1 MEFGRFLF
9 KSQRTL
15 LLGMIMFKLGILC
28 TAADQCLSS
37 PCQNGGTCLDYMGN
51 YTCLCPRWP
60 VHYTGKECKELY
72 DPCVYDAPCTNCTST
87 LGTGV
92 YTCHCLV
99 GFAGTNCTLNISRCL
114 DNPCKGGVRSH
125 CVDRV
130 DGYTCHCPPGYG
142 GEACQERIRDCSE
155 EPCHNDATCVGTPDG
170 YVCQCGPGLQGRDC
184 EENIDDCK
192 SLPCQNGAI
201 CKDGVNGYQC
211 FCVPGFQ
218 GYHCDLDINECASR
232 PCENNGT
239 CANEVDHYECNCLL
253 GFKGVNCEVEI
264 DDCEEQPCQNGA
276 SCHDHVG
283 LYTCECVSGY
293 EGHECELDI
302 DECASGPCLNEG
314 NCTDLVNSYECDC
327 TGTGFTGEQCEV
339 DIPECASD
347 PCQNGATC
355 VEGIN
360 QYGCFCWPGYE
371 GKNCQ
376 VDIDECELEP
386 CENGGEC
393 FQCSELLYYGV
404 LSGLEDREFNYEDAA
419 GFLCHC
425 QPGFA
430 GESCEVNVDE
440 CESAPCQ
447 NRGSCED
454 LVNSYWCVCLPGFT
468 GVHCEVDIDECESE
482 PCQNRG
488 SCHDGSNAY
497 TCHCV
502 EAEPG
507 EEPWGG
513 HNCDVRLIGCREHL
527 CENGAPCVPILSQ
540 EEDGNEDSDGD
551 EDEQEHGHTCLCP
564 PGFTG
569 KHCGIPTTFSFNTE
583 GYILIQ
589 LPPTAN
595 RSRAEVEPHHHHVQL
610 RFRTTLPDML
620 LFYGGAEHYF
630 VSLEIV
636 GSLLKARAGS
646 GKKLQATYHLP
657 VNDGDWHEAKVTM
670 DEKLVLMVKGPVC
683 DNDEGCT
690 VENEGH
696 NQLVFFQHGSF
707 PEVYVGG
714 APQKYLAN
722 TDSRKGF
729 IGCMEDL
736 QVDHQRVLPQ
746 DFSREHVQDMELG
759 CNKTDWCHPDPCH
772 HCGQCID
779 LWTSFSCECHRPYH
793 GSLCEEEHPS
803 WTFSNEETVSYAA
816 FNINTT
822 DGENFNISFFLRS
835 LNPSGLLLQLRR
847 GRRAYLILYLREGTL
862 VFNSPPTTLFSNNIY
877 FTSGQRE
884 LVTITIRQGQ
894 VGFSQAGTQ
903 LSLGR
908 VRMERGD
915 VVYIGGLPPGESTAP
930 WGGHF
935 KGCLQDITLDH
946 MQLYPNHTKKE
957 CHTYKAYQCYF
968 PNKAENVLD
977 GCVSDEACKT
987 GPCQNGGTCMVT
999 WNDFQCT
1006 CPMNFS
1012 GRRCDTRV
1020 WCVSDP
1026 CAMGSQCVDL
1036 VDGYECLTNATFE
1049 SNALQFT
1056 ANGSLVASVTSV
1068 SVDIRTRKENGV
1080 LLRATNG
1087 AEVFCLGLLNS
1098 SLLVK
1103 LLSGNSLELQAF
1115 TSDLTISD
1123 GAWHHLHLAM
1133 ADPLQ
1138 PVSRW
1143 RLTVDGRRVG
1153 STMGTAGNLN
1163 FLNNTTVW
1171 MAENYTGCLGELRV
1185 GGVYLPL
1192 VDDRDAPQAARFIRQ
1207 GGQEPKMG
1215 CVGAD
1220 VCQSQPCLNQGFCQ
1234 DLWNLLNCSCAPGWE
1249 GQFCQRNTDEC
1260 ASGPCAHGTCTDL
1273 LADYRCE
1280 CHKGWG
1286 GRDCDE
1292 EVDDCLEHS
1301 CLNGGS
1307 CLDGTG
1313 NYHCVCLPGYSG
1325 RRCQRRFPPQQCD
1338 EDMQCDNGGVCMD
1351 GIWGANCTCKPGYT
1365 GDWCEAEID
1374 ECESSSCLNGATCLD
1389 RLNSFQC
1396 MCLPGFSGTQCESNR
1411 QEQRERVP
1419 WLVVAIPLA
1428 SLCVLLAVVALVFM
1442 VLTARKKRQSEGT
1455 YSPSAQEV
1463 AGARLEMGSVLKVP
1477 PEERL
1482 I

>member
-1 MEFGRFLF
+1 LIS
-9 KSQRTL
+9 KQVH
-15 LLGMIMFKLGILC
+15 LLGTTHAVNTVQGELRARKS
-28 TAADQCLSS
+28 DQCLSS

-60 VHYTGKECKELY
+60 VHYMGKDCEELY

-92 YTCHCLV
+92 YTCHCPD

-114 DNPCKGGVRSH
+114 SNPCKGGVRSH

-130 DGYTCHCPPGYG
+130 DSYTCHCPPGYL
-142 GEACQERIRDCSE
+142 GEECQERVRDCSE

-170 YVCQCGPGLQGRDC
+170 YVCQCGPGFQGKDC

-239 CANEVDHYECNCLL
+239 CVNEVDHYECNCLL

-283 LYTCECVSGY
+283 LYTCECVTGY
-293 EGHECELDI
+293 KGHECELDI

-327 TGTGFTGEQCEV
+327 IGTGFTGEQCEV

-360 QYGCFCWPGYE
+360 QYGCVCWPGYE

-376 VDIDECELEP
+376 ADIDECELEP

-393 FQCSELLYYGV
+393 FQRSELLYYGV
-404 LSGLEDREFNYEDAA
+404 LSGLEDREFNYEEAA

-425 QPGFA
+425 QLGFA

-454 LVNSYWCVCLPGFT
+454 LVNSYWCVCLPGFK
-468 GVHCEVDIDECESE
+468 GVHCEVDINECESE
-482 PCQNRG
+482 PCQNGG
-488 SCHDGSNAY
+488 SCHDGANAY

-513 HNCDVRLIGCREHL
+513 HNCDIRLIGCREHL
-527 CENGAPCVPILSQ
+527 CENGAPCVPNLRQ
-540 EEDGNEDSDGD
+540 EED
-551 EDEQEHGHTCLCP
+551 EHGHTCLCL

-569 KHCGIPTTFSFNTE
+569 IHCSIPTTFSFNTE

-595 RSRAEVEPHHHHVQL
+595 RRAEIEPHHHHVQL

-620 LFYGGAEHYF
+620 LFYREAEHYV

-646 GKKLQATYHLP
+646 GKELQATYHLP
-657 VNDGDWHEAKVTM
+657 VNNGDWHEAKVTM

-690 VENEGH
+690 VEDKRH
-696 NQLVFFQHGSF
+696 NQLVLFHPGSF
-707 PEVYVGG
+707 PEIYVGG
-714 APQKYLAN
+714 APQKYLDN

-746 DFSREHVQDMELG
+746 DISPEHIQDMELA

-772 HCGQCID
+772 HRGQCID

-793 GSLCEEEHPS
+793 GSLCEEEFPS

-847 GRRAYLILYLREGTL
+847 GRRAYLTLYLREGTL
-862 VFNSPPTTLFSNNIY
+862 IFNSPPTTLFSNGTYI
-877 FTSGQRE
+877 TSGQRE
-884 LVTITIRQGQ
+884 LVTVTVRQGQ

-946 MQLYPNHTKKE
+946 MQLYPNHTKEE
-957 CHTYKAYQCYF
+957 CHTHEAYQCYF
-968 PNKAENVLD
+968 SDKAENVLD
-977 GCVSDEACKT
+977 SCVSDEACKT

-999 WNDFQCT
+999 WNEFECT

-1026 CAMGSQCVDL
+1026 CVMGSQCVDL

-1103 LLSGNSLELQAF
+1103 LLSGNSMELQAF
-1115 TSDLTISD
+1115 TSDLPISD

-1163 FLNNTTVW
+1163 FLNDTTVW

-1192 VDDRDAPQAARFIRQ
+1192 VDNQNAPQAARFIRQ

-1220 VCQSQPCLNQGFCQ
+1220 VCQSQPCLNQGSCQ

-1249 GQFCQRNTDEC
+1249 GQFCQRDTDEC

-1273 LADYRCE
+1273 LADYQCE

-1292 EVDDCLEHS
+1292 E
-1301 CLNGGS
+1301 
-1307 CLDGTG
+1307 
-1313 NYHCVCLPGYSG
+1313 
-1325 RRCQRRFPPQQCD
+1325 
-1338 EDMQCDNGGVCMD
+1338 
-1351 GIWGANCTCKPGYT
+1351 
-1365 GDWCEAEID
+1365 ID
-1374 ECESSSCLNGATCLD
+1374 ECESRPCLNGATCRD

-1396 MCLPGFSGTQCESNR
+1396 MCIPGFSGTQCESNVSDHILYLPISHSVTDSLLD
-1411 QEQRERVP
+1411 QKM
-1419 WLVVAIPLA
+1419 VAIPLA